1 MPDPD
6 SPEKPDPP
14 LPDASTD
21 GRLEV
26 ESTAE
31 WSLVLDR
38 LISWA
43 VAQGDA
49 AVDQIQSYL
58 VQRSTERQPRRSHDL
73 IPGSEAGN
81 VRQSTPF
88 RGRGHDQACSS
99 LRRRLRSQHG
109 CTVRPPG
116 NRRPPRHR
124 RLPG

>member
-1 MPDPD
+1 MSDPD
-6 SPEKPDPP
+6 SPERPDS
-14 LPDASTD
+14 DASTV
-21 GRLEV
+21 GRLGV
-26 ESTAE
+26 DSTAE
-31 WSLVLDR
+31 WSQVLDR

-49 AVDQIQSYL
+49 AVDQIHDYL
-58 VQRSTERQPRRSHDL
+58 IQRSTQRRPRRSHDL

-81 VRQSTPF
+81 VRQSTPY

-109 CTVRPPG
+109 CTSRPPG